1 MSKKKIII
9 IAIFY
14 VIVFYLVN
22 KLYWLF
28 RIMQVSTHLS
38 RFMYYLQNI
47 HLAFNNPFPSWEIK
61 DILAGLIASVG
72 LFLIL
77 KYKKNHEKK
86 FRQGQEYGSAK
97 WGVSKDIKPYMDPE
111 FDNNILLT
119 KTERITLNSRPANPK
134 YARNKNVLVIG
145 GSGSGK
151 TRFYVKTNLMQM
163 HSSYVVTDPK
173 GTVLTEC
180 GTMLVNHGYRI
191 KVLNTINFT
200 KSMHYNPFSYIHS
213 EKDILK
219 LVNTL
224 IANTKGEGDKAEE
237 DFWVKAEKLYYSAL
251 IAYIHYELSEED
263 QNFASLLDLIELS
276 ETSETDANFKND
288 VDRIFDALEK
298 DKPNC
303 FALRQYRKY
312 KLAAGKTAR
321 SILISCGARL
331 APFDI
336 AELREIMSYDELEL
350 DTLGDVRSA
359 LFIITSDTDSTFDFI
374 TALCV
379 SQMMNELCTK
389 ADDEYNGELPVH
401 VRCLFDEFANIKIPD
416 MQRLIAVIRSREISA
431 SLILQSKSQ
440 LKANYKSSAETIEG
454 NCDSYLFLGGK
465 EKETLK
471 DLAELLG
478 RETIDLYNITDT
490 RGNNPTVGTN
500 YIKTG
505 KELMSKDELAVMDG
519 GKCILSIRG
528 VRPFL
533 SDKYDITKHP
543 RYTELSDYNKKN
555 AFDIRKYLDSK
566 LRLKEDDTF
575 IVYEAK

>member
-1 MSKKKIII
+1 
-9 IAIFY
+9 
-14 VIVFYLVN
+14 
-22 KLYWLF
+22 
-28 RIMQVSTHLS
+28 
-38 RFMYYLQNI
+38 
-47 HLAFNNPFPSWEIK
+47 
-61 DILAGLIASVG
+61 
-72 LFLIL
+72 
-77 KYKKNHEKK
+77 
-86 FRQGQEYGSAK
+86 
-97 WGVSKDIKPYMDPE
+97 
-111 FDNNILLT
+111 
-119 KTERITLNSRPANPK
+119 
-134 YARNKNVLVIG
+134 
-145 GSGSGK
+145 
-151 TRFYVKTNLMQM
+151 M